1 MSAIR
6 RLLSI
11 SLLTL
16 LFSGCSLAPK
26 ITTSTPA
33 EPKAWQTQRD
43 NLDRFQHWMA
53 TGKIGVRTPSESL
66 SATFTWKQNSDQFN
80 VDIRGPLGQGSAS
93 LQGDQY
99 YASLEMPDEQPL
111 SAGGPD
117 ELLALRL
124 GWDLPVRDA
133 HYWIKGI
140 PSPTHNYQATF
151 DGDKLFTLKQLGWT
165 ITYPRYAN
173 NGAIH
178 LPEKLIL
185 TREGLKITLIINN
198 WQKTD

>member
-1 MSAIR
+1 MSIASK
-6 RLLSI
+6 LLGVT
-11 SLLTL
+11 LLAL

-26 ITTSTPA
+26 ITTPTPS
-33 EPKAWQTQRD
+33 EPEAWQAQRA
-43 NLDRFQHWMA
+43 NLNSFQHWMA

-66 SATFTWKQNSDQFN
+66 SATFTWKQNIDQFN
-80 VDIRGPLGQGSAS
+80 VHIQGPLGQGSAS

-99 YASLEMPDEQPL
+99 YASLEVPGEQPL

-133 HYWIKGI
+133 HYWIKGV
-140 PSPTHNYQATF
+140 PSPTHEYQATF
-151 DGDKLFTLKQLGWT
+151 DGDRLFTLAQLGWT
-165 ITYPRYAN
+165 ITYPRYAD
-173 NGAIH
+173 NGAIN